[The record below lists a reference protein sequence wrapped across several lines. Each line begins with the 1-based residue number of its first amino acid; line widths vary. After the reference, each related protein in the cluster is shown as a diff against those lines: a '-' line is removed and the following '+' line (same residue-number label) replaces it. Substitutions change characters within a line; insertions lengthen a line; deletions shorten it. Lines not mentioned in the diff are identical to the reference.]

1 MDQKKKSGF
10 ECTGVTFEEATLSS
24 LGLDPSKV
32 SACNE
37 DISAMRK
44 DDDKRKDKENS

>member
-24 LGLDPSKV
+24 LGLDTSTA
-32 SACNE
+32 SACNKE
-37 DISAMRK
+37 ISAMRK
-44 DDDKRKDKENS
+44 DDEKRKNKENS